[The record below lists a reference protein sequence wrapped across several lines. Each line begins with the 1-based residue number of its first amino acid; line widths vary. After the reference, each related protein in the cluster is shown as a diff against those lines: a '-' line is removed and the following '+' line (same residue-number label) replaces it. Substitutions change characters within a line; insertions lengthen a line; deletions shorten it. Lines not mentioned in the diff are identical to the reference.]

1 MEEQVDRLSL
11 TEGAAAVSGG
21 TAVNLKYY
29 IMFDVC
35 FQPELK
41 KVLSLCLRS
50 EPALSD

>member
-1 MEEQVDRLSL
+1 MDRLSL
-11 TEGAAAVSGG
+11 TEGAAGDSGG
-21 TAVNLKYY
+21 TAVNLQYC

-35 FQPELK
+35 FQPKLK